1 MAKFISMDRFKG
13 GALLELFNRA
23 MRQIA
28 SNIMDPNTDPEKA
41 RTLTIKMTFKPGKSR
56 RSMKTSFAANV
67 SLAPPLAEETVMLI
81 GQDTRTGNIQMG
93 EIDDQSNAVSV
104 QGSMIPVKAEV
115 VPQAPPV
122 QAFDPE
128 TGEIYETAAQQT
140 PIDLRRAQ

>member
-1 MAKFISMDRFKG
+1 MLERFN
-13 GALLELFNRA
+13 LA
-23 MRQIA
+23 MRQIVQ
-28 SNIMDPNTDPEKA
+28 NIADTNADPQKA
-41 RTLTIKMTFKPGKSR
+41 RTLTIKLTFKPDVG
-56 RSMKTSFAANV
+56 RSVKTSIATNV
-67 SLAPPLAEETVMLI
+67 SLAPPLADETMMLI
-81 GQDTRTGNIQMG
+81 GKDARTGTVQMS
-93 EIDDQSNAVSV
+93 EIDDASQMVSV